1 MKRRV
6 MIASVFSNNSLKY
19 AITKLSP
26 DELVLVVEK
35 GYDMRTDKDSQTKK
49 ESIIE
54 IKKTMGEVLTIKIL
68 EVNSLYDIQAITKE
82 IVKEID
88 KYSSQDY
95 DVDINITEGR
105 KTLSLGLMF
114 AAYSRKDKIKGLY
127 YVIKDIDNQVMSLP
141 ILSFPQ
147 INDIEKEILKIIE
160 KNIINIE
167 EIKNKTGK
175 SRSVIYLYVRDLKQK
190 GYLSQE
196 EDNLILT
203 DLAKIYLL

>member
-1 MKRRV
+1 MKKRV
-6 MIASVFSNNSLKY
+6 MIASVYSNNSLKY

-35 GYDMRTDKDSQTKK
+35 GYETRTDRDSQTKK
-49 ESIIE
+49 ESIVE
-54 IKKTMGEVLTIKIL
+54 IKKSMGEVLTIKIL
-68 EVNSLYDIQAITKE
+68 EVDSLYDIHTITKE

-88 KYSSQDY
+88 KYFSQCY
-95 DVDINITEGR
+95 DIDINMTEGR

-114 AAYSRKDKIKGLY
+114 AAYSRKEKVKGVY
-127 YVIKDIDNQVMSLP
+127 YVIKDTNQVMSLP

-147 INDIEKEILKIIE
+147 INNVQKEILKMVE
-160 KNIINIE
+160 KNINNID
-167 EIKNKTGK
+167 EIKKNTNK

-190 GYLSQE
+190 GFLSLE
-196 EDNLILT
+196 EEKKLMLT